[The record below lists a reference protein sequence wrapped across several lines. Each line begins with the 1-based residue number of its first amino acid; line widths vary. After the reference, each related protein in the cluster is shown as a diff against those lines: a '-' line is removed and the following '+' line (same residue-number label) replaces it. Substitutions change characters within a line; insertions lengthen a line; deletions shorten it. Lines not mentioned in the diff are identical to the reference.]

1 MALDLIV
8 PRFAVV
14 TNNRPI
20 LSGITTHMGR
30 KVAFFD
36 RRDAV
41 TGQITR
47 ELRPVGQHTPHFILP
62 GVGQVD
68 EGEMAEITAKM
79 QEEGA
84 AIAERMRERRGPRP
98 TGKDYQEALHRVL
111 EQRISESKGESTFG
125 PHYRKEAGQ

>member
-14 TNNRPI
+14 TNNQPI
-20 LSGITTHMGR
+20 LSGVTMHQGR

-41 TGQITR
+41 TGRITR
-47 ELRPVGQHTPHFILP
+47 ELRPVAPHTPHFILP

-98 TGKDYQEALHRVL
+98 TSQDYRESLNRVL
-111 EQRISESKGESTFG
+111 EQRISAVKGESVFG